1 MKFTKVIKADENF
14 DAIKEQLI
22 DKATHNFFGEME
34 KVAKRYATLWLSK
47 EQILQ
52 ALREAEVRFEDDI
65 DMWSD
70 FGL

>member
-1 MKFTKVIKADENF
+1 MKFKKLVKADENF

-34 KVAKRYATLWLSK
+34 KVAERYATLGLSK

-52 ALREAEVRFEDDI
+52 ALSEAEVRFEEDV

>member
-22 DKATHNFFGEME
+22 DKATHNFFNEME
-34 KVAKRYATLWLSK
+34 KVAERYATLGLSK
-47 EQILQ
+47 EEILQ
-52 ALREAEVRFEDDI
+52 ALSEAEVRFEEDV
-65 DMWSD
+65 DMWAD